1 MWEGERVERTYFSNH
16 INCMIA
22 YIVIAALGKLKQE
35 SYTPWGSSKARQ
47 LSGQPL
53 QEEAKVRLTAP

>member
-35 SYTPWGSSKARQ
+35 SYTY
-47 LSGQPL
+47 LL
-53 QEEAKVRLTAP
+53 QG